1 MDKMKN
7 SGMSETM
14 QTLTRKSAC
23 VMLSL
28 LLLLSAV
35 LPVKAAAETASAK
48 VVRVGSFEDTFNY
61 VNEKGARKGYGYEL
75 LETLSG
81 YTGWQFEYV
90 TCDWSDCFEKLK
102 NGEVDIIGG
111 ISYTEDRTQ
120 EMLFSDESMGV
131 EKYYLYAD
139 LSRAD
144 ISASDFKT
152 LNGKKIGVLMGTEP
166 EVMLAEWEEK
176 YGLKTEHVNIS
187 NNEDVKQKLANHEID
202 CFVSLEESFWAERG
216 ISTITRVG
224 ESGIYYAINKN
235 RPDIKEELDD
245 AMRAL
250 DEAVPFY
257 TADLYKRYFSMDYT
271 PILTGEEKAWL
282 RKHGAIRMGFLA
294 SDSGVSTYD
303 PATGEF
309 TGVITDYIQFAADCL
324 GNQELEFQL
333 VGYDSKEAEL
343 DALKSGEIDMIFH
356 CDQNPN
362 LAEEYHFACTN
373 TTWTSNL
380 MAVTNKQHF
389 NENNVNRIVV
399 PQNKLSLKKY
409 LAFYYPQWEIVDCD
423 TQEDAARLVKD
434 GQADCFVTG
443 ISSEN
448 KYSKKYSFYSV
459 PLVNPV
465 RSCFAVNSG
474 NRSLL
479 SILNKTI
486 KAMPVNMLAGAL
498 AMYKSSARKV
508 TLSDFIRDNF
518 FKVMLISSIA
528 VAVVLLTIL
537 MLLQKARKAEAAA
550 RKAASDTQELN
561 AKLQVAVEK
570 AESANRAKSTFL
582 SNMSHDIRTP
592 MNAIIGFTTLALSN
606 IDDTDRVKDYL
617 GKTLASSN
625 HLLSLINDVLDM
637 SRIESGK
644 IHLEEV
650 EVNLSDV
657 LHDLKTIVSGQI
669 YAKQLELY
677 MDAMDVT
684 DEDVYCDK
692 TRLNQIL
699 LNLLSN
705 AIKFTPAG
713 GTVSVRVRQLAG
725 KVRGCGQYEF
735 RIKDNGIGMSQ
746 EFAQKIFE
754 PFERERTSTVSR
766 IQGTG
771 LGMAITKNIV
781 DMMGGTIE
789 VQTAQGKGTEFTVCV
804 PMRAQTEQRPVEK
817 ITELE
822 GLKAL
827 VVDDDFNTCDSVTK
841 MLVKV
846 GMRAEWTLSGKEA
859 VLRARQSIEMSDVYH
874 AYIIDWRL
882 PDMNGI
888 EVTRQI
894 RSLHDDTPIIILTA
908 YDWSDIEVEAKA
920 AGVTAFCAKP
930 MFMSDL
936 RETLMSALGQ
946 KPADAVQRLLPEKN
960 ADFKGKHILLVED
973 NELNREIAQEI
984 LREYGFLVDSAENGA
999 VAVEKVSTTAP
1010 GSYDLVLMDVQMP
1023 IMDGYTATRKIRARR
1038 PKPLKSLRRHHGAGG
1053 RLGTQRRRVG
1063 HHPPLQTLRKAQLQ
1077 PCGGRR
1083 QPHEAHEHCHEAAVL
1098 SAVPAGL
1105 Y

>member
-28 LLLLSAV
+28 LLLLSVV
-35 LPVKAAAETASAK
+35 LPVKAAAETASVK

-102 NGEVDIIGG
+102 NGEIDIMGG
-111 ISYTEDRTQ
+111 ISYTEDRTE
-120 EMLFSDESMGV
+120 EMLFSDEPMGE

-166 EVMLAEWEEK
+166 EVMLTEWEEK
-176 YGLKTEHVNIS
+176 YGLETEHVNIS

-294 SDSGVSTYD
+294 SDSGVSTFD

-389 NENNVNRIVV
+389 NENNVNRIAV

-409 LAFYYPQWEIVDCD
+409 LAFYYPQWKIVDCD

-434 GQADCFVTG
+434 GQADCFVTV

-508 TLSDFIRDNF
+508 TLSDFIKDNF

-644 IHLEEV
+644 IQLEEV

-725 KVRGCGQYEF
+725 KVHGCGQYEF

-920 AGVTAFCAKP
+920 AGVTAFCSKP

-984 LREYGFLVDSAENGA
+984 LQEYGFLVDSAENGA
-999 VAVEKVSTTAP
+999 VAVEKVSTAAP

-1023 IMDGYTATRKIRARR
+1023 IMDGYTATRKIRALDDPARAKLPILAMTANAFDEDRR
-1038 PKPLKSLRRHHGAGG
+1038 NALESGMNGFLSKPIVIDDLVQELHKIL
-1053 RLGTQRRRVG
+1053 
-1063 HHPPLQTLRKAQLQ
+1063 
-1077 PCGGRR
+1077 
-1083 QPHEAHEHCHEAAVL
+1083 
-1098 SAVPAGL
+1098 
-1105 Y
+1105 

>member
-1 MDKMKN
+1 
-7 SGMSETM
+7 M

-102 NGEVDIIGG
+102 NGEIDIIGG

-120 EMLFSDESMGV
+120 EMLFSDEPMGV

-294 SDSGVSTYD
+294 SDSGVSTFD

-389 NENNVNRIVV
+389 NENNVNRIAV

-498 AMYKSSARKV
+498 AMYKSSARRV
-508 TLSDFIRDNF
+508 TLSDFIKDNF

-606 IDDTDRVKDYL
+606 INDTERVKDYL

-644 IHLEEV
+644 IYLEEV

-754 PFERERTSTVSR
+754 PFERERTSTVSG

-920 AGVTAFCAKP
+920 AGVTAFCSKP

-999 VAVEKVSTTAP
+999 VAVEKVSTAAP
-1010 GSYDLVLMDVQMP
+1010 GSYDLLLMDVQMP
-1023 IMDGYTATRKIRARR
+1023 IMDGYTATRKIRALDDPTRAKLPIIAMTANAFDEDRR
-1038 PKPLKSLRRHHGAGG
+1038 NALESGMNGFLSKPIVIDDLVQELHKIL
-1053 RLGTQRRRVG
+1053 
-1063 HHPPLQTLRKAQLQ
+1063 
-1077 PCGGRR
+1077 
-1083 QPHEAHEHCHEAAVL
+1083 
-1098 SAVPAGL
+1098 
-1105 Y
+1105 

>member
-1 MDKMKN
+1 
-7 SGMSETM
+7 M
-14 QTLTRKSAC
+14 QTLMRKSVCAL
-23 VMLSL
+23 LSL
-28 LLLLSAV
+28 LLLLSVV
-35 LPVKAAAETASAK
+35 LPVKAAAETAPVK

-75 LETLSG
+75 LQTLSG

-90 TCDWSDCFEKLK
+90 TCDWSDCFEKLE
-102 NGEVDIIGG
+102 NGEIDIMGA
-111 ISYTEDRTQ
+111 ISYTEDRAE
-120 EMLFSDESMGV
+120 EMLFSDEPMGE

-144 ISASDFKT
+144 ISASDYKT

-166 EVMLAEWEEK
+166 EVMLTEWEEK

-235 RPDIKEELDD
+235 RPDLKEELDD

-282 RKHGAIRMGFLA
+282 KEHGAIKMGFLT
-294 SDSGVSTYD
+294 SDSGVSTFD

-356 CDQNPN
+356 FDQSPN

-389 NENNVNRIVV
+389 NENNVNRIAV

-423 TQEDAARLVKD
+423 TQEDAVKLVKD

-486 KAMPVNMLAGAL
+486 KAMPINMLAGAL

-508 TLSDFIRDNF
+508 TLSDFIKDNF
-518 FKVMLISSIA
+518 FMALLVSSIA
-528 VAVVLLTIL
+528 VAAILLTIL
-537 MLLQKARKAEAAA
+537 KLLRKARKAEVAA

-570 AESANRAKSTFL
+570 AESANHAKSTFL
-582 SNMSHDIRTP
+582 FNMSHDIRTP
-592 MNAIIGFTTLALSN
+592 MNAIIGYA
-606 IDDTDRVKDYL
+606 D
-617 GKTLASSN
+617 LASR
-625 HLLSLINDVLDM
+625 HLDDPAKLKNYMENIQVCGQNLLMLLNNVLDLA
-637 SRIESGK
+637 RIENDKTEMEYS
-644 IHLEEV
+644 V
-650 EVNLSDV
+650 SDIEKDFRNCV
-657 LHDLKTIVSGQI
+657 AMFRNQADSKGQTLMVTTQLQYPYI
-669 YAKQLELY
+669 YADIPHLTEIC
-677 MDAMDVT
+677 T
-684 DEDVYCDK
+684 
-692 TRLNQIL
+692 
-699 LNLLSN
+699 NLVSN
-705 AIKFTPAG
+705 AVKYTGAG
-713 GTVSVRVRQLAG
+713 GTIRCNVTQKPG
-725 KVRGCGQYEF
+725 KKEDWCDTV
-735 RIKDNGIGMSQ
+735 ITVADNGIGMSQ
-746 EFAQKIFE
+746 EFQKHIFE
-754 PFERERTSTVSR
+754 PFERERTSTVSKVEGSG
-766 IQGTG
+766 IGMGIVKKLVG
-771 LGMAITKNIV
+771 L
-781 DMMGGTIE
+781 MGGTVE
-789 VQTAQGKGTEFTVCV
+789 VESRIGVGSTFTVTIPCRIASEDETQAKRETNPSDQKCLCGTRILLTEDNDLNAEIAVELLQEEGCTVDRAKDGVECV
-804 PMRAQTEQRPVEK
+804 DMLEKAANGTYQLILMDIQMPV
-817 ITELE
+817 
-822 GLKAL
+822 
-827 VVDDDFNTCDSVTK
+827 
-841 MLVKV
+841 
-846 GMRAEWTLSGKEA
+846 
-859 VLRARQSIEMSDVYH
+859 
-874 AYIIDWRL
+874 
-882 PDMNGI
+882 MNG
-888 EVTRQI
+888 
-894 RSLHDDTPIIILTA
+894 
-908 YDWSDIEVEAKA
+908 YDA
-920 AGVTAFCAKP
+920 A
-930 MFMSDL
+930 
-936 RETLMSALGQ
+936 
-946 KPADAVQRLLPEKN
+946 
-960 ADFKGKHILLVED
+960 
-973 NELNREIAQEI
+973 
-984 LREYGFLVDSAENGA
+984 
-999 VAVEKVSTTAP
+999 
-1010 GSYDLVLMDVQMP
+1010 
-1023 IMDGYTATRKIRARR
+1023 RKIRGLDDPQKANIPIIAMTANAFTEDRQVALDAGMNDHIA
-1038 PKPLKSLRRHHGAGG
+1038 KPINMNVL
-1053 RLGTQRRRVG
+1053 V
-1063 HHPPLQTLRKAQLQ
+1063 PTLRKYL
-1077 PCGGRR
+1077 
-1083 QPHEAHEHCHEAAVL
+1083 
-1098 SAVPAGL
+1098 
-1105 Y
+1105 

>member
-1 MDKMKN
+1 
-7 SGMSETM
+7 M

-102 NGEVDIIGG
+102 NGEIDIIGG

-120 EMLFSDESMGV
+120 EMLFSDEPMGV

-294 SDSGVSTYD
+294 SDSGVSTFD

-389 NENNVNRIVV
+389 NENNVNRIAV

-508 TLSDFIRDNF
+508 TLSDFIKDNF

-570 AESANRAKSTFL
+570 AETANRAKSTFL

-677 MDAMDVT
+677 MDVMDVT

-920 AGVTAFCAKP
+920 AGVTAFCSKP

-946 KPADAVQRLLPEKN
+946 KSADAVQGLLPEKN

-999 VAVEKVSTTAP
+999 VAVEKVSTAAP

-1023 IMDGYTATRKIRARR
+1023 IMDGYTATRKIRALDDPARAKLPILAMTANAFDEDRR
-1038 PKPLKSLRRHHGAGG
+1038 NALESGMNGFLSKPIVIGDLVQELHKIL
-1053 RLGTQRRRVG
+1053 
-1063 HHPPLQTLRKAQLQ
+1063 
-1077 PCGGRR
+1077 
-1083 QPHEAHEHCHEAAVL
+1083 
-1098 SAVPAGL
+1098 
-1105 Y
+1105 

>member
-14 QTLTRKSAC
+14 QTLTRKSVC

-28 LLLLSAV
+28 LLLLSVV
-35 LPVKAAAETASAK
+35 LPVKAAAETAPAK

-75 LETLSG
+75 LQTLSG

-90 TCDWSDCFEKLK
+90 TCDWSDCFEKLE
-102 NGEVDIIGG
+102 NGEIDIMGG
-111 ISYTEDRTQ
+111 ISYTEDRAE
-120 EMLFSDESMGV
+120 EMLFSDEPMGE

-144 ISASDFKT
+144 ISASDYKT

-166 EVMLAEWEEK
+166 EVMLTEWEEK
-176 YGLKTEHVNIS
+176 YGLETEHVNIS

-235 RPDIKEELDD
+235 RPDLKEELDD

-282 RKHGAIRMGFLA
+282 KEHGAIKMGFLT
-294 SDSGVSTYD
+294 SDSGVSTFD

-356 CDQNPN
+356 VDQSPN

-380 MAVTNKQHF
+380 MAVTNQQHF
-389 NENNVNRIVV
+389 NENNVNRIAV

-423 TQEDAARLVKD
+423 TQEDAAKLVKD
-434 GQADCFVTG
+434 GQADCFVTW

-508 TLSDFIRDNF
+508 TLSDFIKDNF
-518 FKVMLISSIA
+518 FMALLVSSIA
-528 VAVVLLTIL
+528 VAAILLTIL
-537 MLLQKARKAEAAA
+537 KLLRKARKAEAAA
-550 RKAASDTQELN
+550 RKAANDTQKLN
-561 AKLQVAVEK
+561 AKLQVAVEN
-570 AESANRAKSTFL
+570 AESANHAKSTFL
-582 SNMSHDIRTP
+582 FNMSHDIRTP
-592 MNAIIGFTTLALSN
+592 MNAIIGYA
-606 IDDTDRVKDYL
+606 D
-617 GKTLASSN
+617 LASR
-625 HLLSLINDVLDM
+625 HLDDPAKLKNYMENIQVCGQNLLMLLNNVLDLA
-637 SRIESGK
+637 RIENDKTEMEYS
-644 IHLEEV
+644 V
-650 EVNLSDV
+650 SDIEKDFRNCV
-657 LHDLKTIVSGQI
+657 AMFRNQADSKGQTLMVTTQLQYPYI
-669 YAKQLELY
+669 YADIPHLTEIC
-677 MDAMDVT
+677 T
-684 DEDVYCDK
+684 
-692 TRLNQIL
+692 
-699 LNLLSN
+699 NLVSN
-705 AIKFTPAG
+705 AVKYTGAG
-713 GTVSVRVRQLAG
+713 GTIRCDVTQKPGEKEGWCDTVVTVA
-725 KVRGCGQYEF
+725 
-735 RIKDNGIGMSQ
+735 DNGIGMSQ
-746 EFAQKIFE
+746 EFQKHIFE
-754 PFERERTSTVSR
+754 PFERERTSTVSKVEGSG
-766 IQGTG
+766 IGMGIVKKLVG
-771 LGMAITKNIV
+771 L
-781 DMMGGTIE
+781 MGGTVE
-789 VQTAQGKGTEFTVCV
+789 VESRIGVGSTFTVTIPCRIASEDETQAKRETNPSDQKCLCGTRILLTEDNDLNAEIAVELLQEEGCTVDRAKDGVECV
-804 PMRAQTEQRPVEK
+804 DMLEKAANGTYQLILMDIQMPV
-817 ITELE
+817 
-822 GLKAL
+822 
-827 VVDDDFNTCDSVTK
+827 
-841 MLVKV
+841 
-846 GMRAEWTLSGKEA
+846 
-859 VLRARQSIEMSDVYH
+859 
-874 AYIIDWRL
+874 
-882 PDMNGI
+882 MNG
-888 EVTRQI
+888 
-894 RSLHDDTPIIILTA
+894 
-908 YDWSDIEVEAKA
+908 YDA
-920 AGVTAFCAKP
+920 A
-930 MFMSDL
+930 
-936 RETLMSALGQ
+936 
-946 KPADAVQRLLPEKN
+946 
-960 ADFKGKHILLVED
+960 
-973 NELNREIAQEI
+973 
-984 LREYGFLVDSAENGA
+984 
-999 VAVEKVSTTAP
+999 
-1010 GSYDLVLMDVQMP
+1010 
-1023 IMDGYTATRKIRARR
+1023 RKIRGLDDPQKANIPIIAMTANAFTEDRQVALDAGMNDHIA
-1038 PKPLKSLRRHHGAGG
+1038 KPINMNVL
-1053 RLGTQRRRVG
+1053 V
-1063 HHPPLQTLRKAQLQ
+1063 PTLRKYL
-1077 PCGGRR
+1077 
-1083 QPHEAHEHCHEAAVL
+1083 
-1098 SAVPAGL
+1098 
-1105 Y
+1105 

>member
-102 NGEVDIIGG
+102 NGEIDIIGG

-120 EMLFSDESMGV
+120 EMLFSDEPMGV

-294 SDSGVSTYD
+294 SDSGVSTFD

-389 NENNVNRIVV
+389 NENNVNRIAV

-508 TLSDFIRDNF
+508 TLSDFIKDNF

-570 AESANRAKSTFL
+570 AESANCAKSTFL

-644 IHLEEV
+644 NHLEEV

-859 VLRARQSIEMSDVYH
+859 VLRARQSIEMSDAYH

-908 YDWSDIEVEAKA
+908 YDGSDIEMEAKA
-920 AGVTAFCAKP
+920 AGVTAFCSKP

-973 NELNREIAQEI
+973 NALNREIAQEI
-984 LREYGFLVDSAENGA
+984 LREYGFLVDTAENGA
-999 VAVEKVSTTAP
+999 VAVEKVSTAAP

-1023 IMDGYTATRKIRARR
+1023 IMDGYTATRKIRALDDPARAKLPILAMTANAFDEDRR
-1038 PKPLKSLRRHHGAGG
+1038 NALESGMNGFLSKPIVIDDLVQELHKIL
-1053 RLGTQRRRVG
+1053 
-1063 HHPPLQTLRKAQLQ
+1063 
-1077 PCGGRR
+1077 
-1083 QPHEAHEHCHEAAVL
+1083 
-1098 SAVPAGL
+1098 
-1105 Y
+1105 

>member
-102 NGEVDIIGG
+102 NGEIDIIGG

-120 EMLFSDESMGV
+120 EMLFSDEPMGV

-139 LSRAD
+139 LARAD

-282 RKHGAIRMGFLA
+282 KEHGAIKMGFLT

-389 NENNVNRIVV
+389 NENNVNRIAV

-508 TLSDFIRDNF
+508 TLSDFIKDNF

-725 KVRGCGQYEF
+725 KVHGCGQYEF

-746 EFAQKIFE
+746 EFAKKIFE

-804 PMRAQTEQRPVEK
+804 PMRAQTEQRLVEK

-894 RSLHDDTPIIILTA
+894 RSLNDDTPIIILTA

-920 AGVTAFCAKP
+920 AGVTAFCSKP
-930 MFMSDL
+930 MFISDL

-946 KPADAVQRLLPEKN
+946 KLTDASQELLPEKN

-984 LREYGFLVDSAENGA
+984 LREYGFRVDTAENGE
-999 VAVEKVSTTAP
+999 VAVEKVSTAAP

-1023 IMDGYTATRKIRARR
+1023 VMDGYTATRKIRALDDPARAKLPILAMTANAFDEDRR
-1038 PKPLKSLRRHHGAGG
+1038 NALESGMNGFLSKPIVIGDLVQELHKIL
-1053 RLGTQRRRVG
+1053 
-1063 HHPPLQTLRKAQLQ
+1063 
-1077 PCGGRR
+1077 
-1083 QPHEAHEHCHEAAVL
+1083 
-1098 SAVPAGL
+1098 
-1105 Y
+1105 

>member
-1 MDKMKN
+1 
-7 SGMSETM
+7 M
-14 QTLTRKSAC
+14 QTLMRKSVC

-35 LPVKAAAETASAK
+35 LPVKAAEETAPAK

-75 LETLSG
+75 LQTLSG

-90 TCDWSDCFEKLK
+90 TCDWSNCFEKLK
-102 NGEVDIIGG
+102 NGEIDIMGG
-111 ISYTEDRTQ
+111 ISYTEDRTE
-120 EMLFSDESMGV
+120 EMLFSDEPMGV
-131 EKYYLYAD
+131 EKYYLYVD

-166 EVMLAEWEEK
+166 EVMLTEWEEK

-187 NNEDVKQKLANHEID
+187 NNEDVKQKLADHEID

-235 RPDIKEELDD
+235 RPDLKEELDD

-282 RKHGAIRMGFLA
+282 KEHGAIKMGFLT
-294 SDSGVSTYD
+294 SDSGVSTFD

-356 CDQNPN
+356 FDQSPN

-389 NENNVNRIVV
+389 NENNVNRIAV

-423 TQEDAARLVKD
+423 TQEDAVKLVKD

-448 KYSKKYSFYSV
+448 KYSEKYSFYSV
-459 PLVNPV
+459 PLLNPV
-465 RSCFAVNSG
+465 KSCFAVNSG

-508 TLSDFIRDNF
+508 TLSDFIKDNF
-518 FKVMLISSIA
+518 FMALLVSSIA
-528 VAVVLLTIL
+528 VAAILLTIL
-537 MLLQKARKAEAAA
+537 KLLRKARKAEAAA

-570 AESANRAKSTFL
+570 AESANHAKSTFL
-582 SNMSHDIRTP
+582 FNMSHDIRTP
-592 MNAIIGFTTLALSN
+592 MNAIIGYA
-606 IDDTDRVKDYL
+606 D
-617 GKTLASSN
+617 LASR
-625 HLLSLINDVLDM
+625 HLDDPAKLKNYMENIQVCGQNLLMLLNNVLDLA
-637 SRIESGK
+637 RIENDKTEMEYS
-644 IHLEEV
+644 V
-650 EVNLSDV
+650 SDIEKDFRNCV
-657 LHDLKTIVSGQI
+657 AMFRNQADSKGQTLTVTTQLQYPYI
-669 YAKQLELY
+669 YADIPHLTEIC
-677 MDAMDVT
+677 T
-684 DEDVYCDK
+684 
-692 TRLNQIL
+692 
-699 LNLLSN
+699 NLVSN
-705 AIKFTPAG
+705 AVKYTGAG
-713 GTVSVRVRQLAG
+713 GTIRCNVTQKPG
-725 KVRGCGQYEF
+725 KKEDWCDTV
-735 RIKDNGIGMSQ
+735 ITVADNGIGMSQ
-746 EFAQKIFE
+746 EFQKHIFE
-754 PFERERTSTVSR
+754 PFERERTSTVSKVEGSG
-766 IQGTG
+766 IGMGIVKKLVG
-771 LGMAITKNIV
+771 L
-781 DMMGGTIE
+781 MGGTVE
-789 VQTAQGKGTEFTVCV
+789 VESRIGVGSTFTVTIPCRIASEDETQAKRETNPSDQKCLCGTRILLTEDNDLNAEIAVELLQEEGCTVDRAKDGVECV
-804 PMRAQTEQRPVEK
+804 DMLEKAANGTYQLILMDIQMPV
-817 ITELE
+817 
-822 GLKAL
+822 
-827 VVDDDFNTCDSVTK
+827 
-841 MLVKV
+841 
-846 GMRAEWTLSGKEA
+846 
-859 VLRARQSIEMSDVYH
+859 
-874 AYIIDWRL
+874 
-882 PDMNGI
+882 MNG
-888 EVTRQI
+888 
-894 RSLHDDTPIIILTA
+894 
-908 YDWSDIEVEAKA
+908 YDA
-920 AGVTAFCAKP
+920 A
-930 MFMSDL
+930 
-936 RETLMSALGQ
+936 
-946 KPADAVQRLLPEKN
+946 
-960 ADFKGKHILLVED
+960 
-973 NELNREIAQEI
+973 
-984 LREYGFLVDSAENGA
+984 
-999 VAVEKVSTTAP
+999 
-1010 GSYDLVLMDVQMP
+1010 
-1023 IMDGYTATRKIRARR
+1023 RKIRGLDNPQKANIPIIAMTANAFTEDRQVALDAGMNDHIA
-1038 PKPLKSLRRHHGAGG
+1038 KPINMNVL
-1053 RLGTQRRRVG
+1053 V
-1063 HHPPLQTLRKAQLQ
+1063 PTLRKYL
-1077 PCGGRR
+1077 
-1083 QPHEAHEHCHEAAVL
+1083 
-1098 SAVPAGL
+1098 
-1105 Y
+1105 

>member
-1 MDKMKN
+1 
-7 SGMSETM
+7 M

-35 LPVKAAAETASAK
+35 LPVRAAAETASAK

-102 NGEVDIIGG
+102 NGEIDIIGG

-120 EMLFSDESMGV
+120 EMLFSDEPMGV

-139 LSRAD
+139 LARAD

-294 SDSGVSTYD
+294 SDSGVSTFD

-389 NENNVNRIVV
+389 NENNVNRIAV

-508 TLSDFIRDNF
+508 TLSDFIKDNF

-754 PFERERTSTVSR
+754 PFERERTSTVSG

-999 VAVEKVSTTAP
+999 VAVEKVSTAAP

-1023 IMDGYTATRKIRARR
+1023 IMDGYTATRKIRALDDPARAKLPILAMTANAFDEDRR
-1038 PKPLKSLRRHHGAGG
+1038 NALESGMNGFLSKPIVIDDLV
-1053 RLGTQRRRVG
+1053 QE
-1063 HHPPLQTLRKAQLQ
+1063 LRKIL
-1077 PCGGRR
+1077 
-1083 QPHEAHEHCHEAAVL
+1083 
-1098 SAVPAGL
+1098 
-1105 Y
+1105 

>member
-1 MDKMKN
+1 MDL
-7 SGMSETM
+7 
-14 QTLTRKSAC
+14 Q
-23 VMLSL
+23 
-28 LLLLSAV
+28 
-35 LPVKAAAETASAK
+35 
-48 VVRVGSFEDTFNY
+48 
-61 VNEKGARKGYGYEL
+61 
-75 LETLSG
+75 
-81 YTGWQFEYV
+81 
-90 TCDWSDCFEKLK
+90 
-102 NGEVDIIGG
+102 
-111 ISYTEDRTQ
+111 
-120 EMLFSDESMGV
+120 
-131 EKYYLYAD
+131 
-139 LSRAD
+139 
-144 ISASDFKT
+144 
-152 LNGKKIGVLMGTEP
+152 
-166 EVMLAEWEEK
+166 
-176 YGLKTEHVNIS
+176 
-187 NNEDVKQKLANHEID
+187 
-202 CFVSLEESFWAERG
+202 
-216 ISTITRVG
+216 
-224 ESGIYYAINKN
+224 
-235 RPDIKEELDD
+235 PD
-245 AMRAL
+245 
-250 DEAVPFY
+250 
-257 TADLYKRYFSMDYT
+257 
-271 PILTGEEKAWL
+271 G
-282 RKHGAIRMGFLA
+282 
-294 SDSGVSTYD
+294 
-303 PATGEF
+303 
-309 TGVITDYIQFAADCL
+309 
-324 GNQELEFQL
+324 
-333 VGYDSKEAEL
+333 
-343 DALKSGEIDMIFH
+343 
-356 CDQNPN
+356 
-362 LAEEYHFACTN
+362 
-373 TTWTSNL
+373 
-380 MAVTNKQHF
+380 VTNQQLF
-389 NENNVNRIVV
+389 NENNVNRIAV

-508 TLSDFIRDNF
+508 TLSDFIKDNF

-754 PFERERTSTVSR
+754 PFERERTSTVSG

-999 VAVEKVSTTAP
+999 VAVEKVSTAAP

-1023 IMDGYTATRKIRARR
+1023 IMDGYTATRKIRALDDPARAKLPILAMTANAFDEDRR
-1038 PKPLKSLRRHHGAGG
+1038 NALESGMNGFLSKPIVIDDLV
-1053 RLGTQRRRVG
+1053 QE
-1063 HHPPLQTLRKAQLQ
+1063 LRKIL
-1077 PCGGRR
+1077 
-1083 QPHEAHEHCHEAAVL
+1083 
-1098 SAVPAGL
+1098 
-1105 Y
+1105 

>member
-1 MDKMKN
+1 
-7 SGMSETM
+7 M

-102 NGEVDIIGG
+102 NGEIDIIGG

-120 EMLFSDESMGV
+120 EMLFSDEPMGV

-152 LNGKKIGVLMGTEP
+152 LNGQKIGVLMGTEP

-294 SDSGVSTYD
+294 SDSGVSTFD

-389 NENNVNRIVV
+389 NENNVNRIAV

-423 TQEDAARLVKD
+423 TQEDAAKLVKD

-508 TLSDFIRDNF
+508 TLSDFIKDNF

-570 AESANRAKSTFL
+570 AETANCAKSTFL

-677 MDAMDVT
+677 MDVMDVT

-725 KVRGCGQYEF
+725 KVHGCGQYEF

-859 VLRARQSIEMSDVYH
+859 VLRARQSIEMSDAYH

-908 YDWSDIEVEAKA
+908 YDGSDIEMEAKA
-920 AGVTAFCAKP
+920 AGVTAFCSKP

-984 LREYGFLVDSAENGA
+984 LQEYGFLVDSAENGA
-999 VAVEKVSTTAP
+999 VAVEKVSTAVP

-1023 IMDGYTATRKIRARR
+1023 IMDGYTATRKIRALDDPARAKLPILAMTANAFDEDRR
-1038 PKPLKSLRRHHGAGG
+1038 NALESGMNGFLSKPIVIGDLVQELHKIL
-1053 RLGTQRRRVG
+1053 
-1063 HHPPLQTLRKAQLQ
+1063 
-1077 PCGGRR
+1077 
-1083 QPHEAHEHCHEAAVL
+1083 
-1098 SAVPAGL
+1098 
-1105 Y
+1105 